1 MRQVLARVALVALLI
16 SLAGLVRCKQRA
28 GESGAGVPRPLSGAE
43 GRYQFAAETG
53 FSVDLGKR
61 PEFTPAVPEYRI
73 NPDLS
78 NVANLKQFREDLR
91 PDHLR
96 TLARQGFV
104 VVPADWKQMEFVYE
118 LNNYEL
124 EHLPSVVTVD
134 SALHAWHIFYDYVLR
149 SLEVSTLYERAST
162 LAVGVLQ
169 GTMAQYEQANDKEI
183 KEAALFNA
191 AYALVPVKLLEI
203 PETEWGVAVPGEVTT
218 LANQELTSIK
228 EHTGMKGSA
237 TVGALVD
244 FSQFIPRGHY
254 TRSDKLKRY
263 FLAMMWY
270 GLVPQAF
277 YNKAVP
283 PALQPRVA
291 RQAVLLS
298 QVVLYGKAG
307 EEPLGKVWED
317 LYEPTAFMVGFAD
330 DLTPDDMGQ
339 GVAKVLGEPLDT
351 KKLLPEQ
358 NLVDLAKELLA
369 IRPPGIVMAS
379 LTGDPNLPGIP
390 QFRLMGQRFVLDS
403 YLFQMMVAPHVGSS
417 DYPNHP
423 GTFNTRTFPM
433 GLDVMSIL
441 GSQRAYEI
449 ADKVYEQTRFKNYA
463 EQTEKLRAEVA
474 AYTDADWTKNIYA
487 GWLQTLGFL
496 VEPKQDGYPMFMR
509 SEAWLDKQ
517 LNAALGSWAELRH
530 DTILYAKQSVV
541 AECGGGPE
549 EEPPPPPKGY
559 VEPEVLTYWRLGLLA
574 TQLRD
579 GLAQR
584 KLLADEQLQES
595 FDELI
600 SLLKFLQEVSVKEL
614 TNVKLS
620 QEEYD
625 AIEYYGAKLER
636 LNQYTKRGSQ
646 GDEITSATDKDMAV
660 IADVHTGPIGD
671 RLYALQEGVGH
682 AHELYVVYPVEGKLQ
697 IGRGAVFSYHEFTV
711 PIEERMTDEDWQ
723 AKLASP
729 QPPQPPKW
737 TASFLSRYKRGGEQ
751 IEFSDVAEFTTG
763 GC

>member
-1 MRQVLARVALVALLI
+1 MRHLLI
-16 SLAGLVRCKQRA
+16 ALCLLTLGLGLAGLA
-28 GESGAGVPRPLSGAE
+28 GCRQAATDTPLRTSARGDG

-61 PEFTPAVPEYRI
+61 PEFTPAVAEYEI
-73 NPDLS
+73 ASNLG
-78 NVANLKQFREDLR
+78 NVANLRQFRDDLR
-91 PDHLR
+91 NDHLKR
-96 TLARQGFV
+96 LAQQGFV

-134 SALHAWHIFYDYVLR
+134 SALHAFHIFYDYVLR
-149 SLEVSTLYERAST
+149 SMEVSTLYERAST
-162 LAVGVLQ
+162 LAVGLLQ
-169 GTMAQYEQANDKEI
+169 GTVKQHAEAADAEI
-183 KEAALFNA
+183 KEAALHNVG
-191 AYALVPVKLLEI
+191 YALVPVKLLEI
-203 PETEWGVAVPGEVTT
+203 PAEEWGAEVPVEATA
-218 LANQELTSIK
+218 LADQELALIK
-228 EHTGMKGSA
+228 AHEGLEGSP
-237 TVGALVD
+237 TVELSVD
-244 FSQFIPRGHY
+244 YSQFIPRGHY

-263 FLAMMWY
+263 FLALMWY
-270 GLVPQAF
+270 GLVPEAF
-277 YNKAVP
+277 YNKAAQ

-330 DLTPDDMGQ
+330 DITPDDMGK

-351 KKLLPEQ
+351 KKLIPEQ
-358 NLVDLAKELLA
+358 NLADLAKELLA
-369 IRPPGIVMAS
+369 IRPPEIVMES
-379 LTGDPNLPGIP
+379 LTNDEKLPGIP

-403 YLFQMMVAPHVGSS
+403 YLFQHMVAPHVGSGG
-417 DYPNHP
+417 DPNHP

-449 ADKVYEQTRFKNYA
+449 ADKVYEQTKFKNYA
-463 EQTEKLRAEVA
+463 EQTEKLRQEVA
-474 AYTDADWTKNIYA
+474 AYTDADWSENVYA
-487 GWLQTLGFL
+487 GWLQTLGL
-496 VEPKQDGYPMFMR
+496 LIEPKTQGYPTFMR

-574 TQLRD
+574 TQLRE
-579 GLAQR
+579 GLGKR
-584 KLLADEQLQES
+584 NLLADEALKDS

-600 SLLKFLQEVSVKEL
+600 SLLKFLQDTSVKEL
-614 TNVKLS
+614 TNVKLTA
-620 QEEYD
+620 EEYD
-625 AIEYYGAKLER
+625 AIEYYGASLER
-636 LNQYTKRGSQ
+636 LNQYTKRGSE

-660 IADVHTGPIGD
+660 VADVHTGPIGMAMF
-671 RLYALQEGVGH
+671 ALEEGVGH
-682 AHELYVVYPVEGKLQ
+682 ANELYVIYPVEGKLQ
-697 IGRGAVFSYHEFTV
+697 IGRGAVFAYHEFTV
-711 PIEERMTDEDWQ
+711 PVDQRMTDEAWQ
-723 AKLASP
+723 AKLSSA

-737 TASFLSRYKRGGEQ
+737 TASFLSKYKRGGEQ
-751 IEFSDVAEFTTG
+751 IEFSDVAPFTRG